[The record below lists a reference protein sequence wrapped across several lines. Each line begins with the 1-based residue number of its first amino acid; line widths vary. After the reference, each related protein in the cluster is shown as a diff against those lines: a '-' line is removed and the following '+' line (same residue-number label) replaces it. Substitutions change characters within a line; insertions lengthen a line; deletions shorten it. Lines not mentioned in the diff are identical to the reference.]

1 MAKELDEQELAKQD
15 TILLPGVSSYR
26 KNIQECINNLG
37 EVLNEFVVNK
47 ESLDDPDTLE
57 WMSRYV
63 AETRMFLANLK
74 SDLSLDRIL
83 ASTREF

>member
-1 MAKELDEQELAKQD
+1 MAKELDQQELAKQD
-15 TILLPGVSSYR
+15 TVLLPGVSEYR

-37 EVLNEFVVNK
+37 EVLNELTVK
-47 ESLDDPDTLE
+47 ESLDDPNTLE

-74 SDLSLDRIL
+74 SDLS
-83 ASTREF
+83 

>member
-1 MAKELDEQELAKQD
+1 MAKELDQQELAKQD
-15 TILLPGVSSYR
+15 TVLLPGVSEYR

-37 EVLNEFVVNK
+37 EVLNELTVK

-63 AETRMFLANLK
+63 AETRMFLSTLK
-74 SDLSLDRIL
+74 SDLS
-83 ASTREF
+83 

>member
-1 MAKELDEQELAKQD
+1 MIMAKELDQQELAKQD
-15 TILLPGVSSYR
+15 TVLLPGVSEYR

-37 EVLNEFVVNK
+37 EVLNEFVVK
-47 ESLDDPDTLE
+47 ESLNDPNTLE

-74 SDLSLDRIL
+74 SDLS
-83 ASTREF
+83 

>member
-1 MAKELDEQELAKQD
+1 MAKELDQQELAKQD
-15 TILLPGVSSYR
+15 TVLLPGVSEYR

-37 EVLNEFVVNK
+37 EVLNEFVVK
-47 ESLDDPDTLE
+47 ESLNDPNTLE

-74 SDLSLDRIL
+74 SDLS
-83 ASTREF
+83 